1 MIKKLVIF
9 IIILLYQTNLFSKST
24 SEKIFNQR
32 YLSNYFSALISFENM
47 EYDQALR
54 FYNSSKNLISI
65 HDNFLKN
72 YLYSLIE
79 EQNFKKAIR
88 EIENSSSK
96 IDVNFFEAKIVLL
109 THSLINDNLLEA
121 KKYAKELQEFKNN
134 GTFELIISETLES
147 YINVFLYKKPFRTNN
162 DFGTLNLVSQAF
174 QECYLNE
181 YKSSRKFITLIN
193 SEEGD
198 YSRYLFFYL
207 RNLINNGDLDT
218 AKQIST
224 NINPLDSNLLIS
236 QSKFWIEEN
245 KFNKFTE
252 VFSCQNPKHIIS
264 EFLFLISN
272 LYSSQNEFKKSNFY
286 FKISNYLNP
295 KFYFNFS
302 LLAENYI
309 LQDNYKLSKKAL
321 KTFSQEDTIYNWYKI
336 KKIAQIISIEDSQ
349 EVSMKYIEKNLD
361 KMKMLNYKILYDVAN
376 IYKNFEKYKKSIKFY
391 NIVLDKIDSNSISYS
406 DTLYRRGSSYERL
419 GDHKNSDRDLIKSL
433 EINPNDPFV
442 LNYLAYSWLERNYKV
457 KDAIDMLKKAY
468 DLKKNNPYII
478 DSLGWAFYLNS
489 DYINAEKYIRQA
501 IEIRPTDPVIM
512 DHYGDILW
520 MLGHKLQARYYWK
533 NVLKSEENTEVDK
546 KTLQI
551 KLIKGLINN

>member
-1 MIKKLVIF
+1 MIKKLFIF
-9 IIILLYQTNLFSKST
+9 IIILLYQTNIFSKSN
-24 SEKIFNQR
+24 SEEIFNQR
-32 YLSNYFSALISFENM
+32 YLSNYFSALISFESM
-47 EYDQALR
+47 EYDKALR

-72 YLYSLIE
+72 YIYSLIE

-96 IDVNFFEAKIVLL
+96 KNVNFFEAKIILL
-109 THSLINDNLLEA
+109 TNSLINNNFLEA
-121 KKYAKELQEFKNN
+121 KKYAKELQQFKNN
-134 GTFELIISETLES
+134 GTFELIISETLDS
-147 YINVFLYKKPFRTNN
+147 YINVFLYKKQFRINN
-162 DFGTLNLVSQAF
+162 DFGTLNLISQAF

-224 NINPLDSNLLIS
+224 NINSLDSNLLIS

-286 FKISNYLNP
+286 FRISNLLNS

-309 LQDNYKLSKKAL
+309 LQDNYKLSKEAL
-321 KTFSQEDTIYNWYKI
+321 KNFSQEDTIYNWYKI
-336 KKIAQIISIEDSQ
+336 KKIAQIISIEDSE

-361 KMKMLNYKILYDVAN
+361 KMKILNYKILYDVAN

-391 NIVLDKIDSNSISYS
+391 NLVLDKIDSNSISYS

-419 GDHKNSDRDLIKSL
+419 GDYKNSDKDLIKSL